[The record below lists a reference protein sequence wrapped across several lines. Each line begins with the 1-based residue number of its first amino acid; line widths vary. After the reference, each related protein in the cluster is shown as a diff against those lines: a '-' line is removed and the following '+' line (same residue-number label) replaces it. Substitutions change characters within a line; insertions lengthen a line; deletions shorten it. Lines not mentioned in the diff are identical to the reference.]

1 MAKGNLFLG
10 LGRGKVGDVVFYRK
24 NGEQISRVRNRSVR
38 NPNTDGQLYQRAIMA
53 TVSKAYQAG
62 SAIFDHSF
70 EGVSVGAHC
79 QSRFMEL
86 NCNLLRSLVDSDIA
100 SNHGDGT
107 CQAAVVARRGSWPV
121 ANAYRISQG
130 SLDVPSGFRIVF
142 EDSSWEGAVQL
153 PSYAE
158 GQTIANWLSSNGMID
173 DDIFTIVTFAIVDS
187 NYNSSS
193 LTRFTNS
200 FATRFGF
207 VRLRVRTEAVTSQE
221 TIASAELGE
230 VFDIEGGGAATLS
243 QRGFLSGAAI
253 SIDDIVPDA
262 IGVGSLGIIRSR
274 ENSGQRSNSDMVLP
288 NDVCQWGIIS
298 KYILGQWNPDLEVF
312 AQSPLILEGGG
323 FETR

>member
-10 LGRGKVGDVVFYRK
+10 MGRGKVGDVVFYRK

-38 NPNTDGQLYQRAIMA
+38 NPNTDAQLYQRAIIA

-70 EGVSVGAHC
+70 EGVPVGARC

-100 SNHGDGT
+100 NNRGDGSCT
-107 CQAAVVARRGSWPV
+107 AAVVARRGSWPV

-142 EDSSWEGAVQL
+142 DDSSFEGAVQL
-153 PSYAE
+153 PSI
-158 GQTIANWLSSNGMID
+158 GQQQTVANWLQQNGMID
-173 DDIFTIVTFAIVDS
+173 DDIFTIVTFALVERTYDVTD
-187 NYNSSS
+187 

-200 FATRFGF
+200 LATRFGF
-207 VRLRVRTEAVTSQE
+207 VRLRVKTEAVTDTGAISSKE
-221 TIASAELGE
+221 IGD
-230 VFDIEGGGAATLS
+230 VFDVEGGGADIIS
-243 QRGFLSGAAI
+243 QRGFSAGNAI
-253 SIDDIVPDA
+253 QIEDIVP
-262 IGVGSLGIIRSR
+262 GSLSVGSVGIIRSR

-288 NDVCQWGIIS
+288 NGVCQWGIIS
-298 KYILGQWNPDLEVF
+298 KYILGKWNPEFETFV
-312 AQSPLILEGGG
+312 QSPLILEGGNL
-323 FETR
+323 TR

>member
-10 LGRGKVGDVVFYRK
+10 MGRGKVGDVVFYRK

-38 NPNTDGQLYQRAIMA
+38 NPNTDAQLYQRAIMA

-70 EGVSVGAHC
+70 EGIPVGARC

-100 SNHGDGT
+100 ANHGDGS
-107 CQAAVVARRGSWPV
+107 CQAAVVARGGSWPV

-153 PSYAE
+153 PSAAQN
-158 GQTIANWLSSNGMID
+158 QTIANWLSANGMID
-173 DDIFTIVTFAIVDS
+173 DDIFTIVTFAIIGS
-187 NYNSSS
+187 YSSS
-193 LTRFTNS
+193 DLTRFTKS

-207 VRLRVRTEAVTSQE
+207 VRLRVKTEAITSQ
-221 TIASAELGE
+221 APVADAEIGNI
-230 VFDIEGGGAATLS
+230 FDVEGGGAETIS
-243 QRGFLSGAAI
+243 QRGFQAGNAI
-253 SIDDIVPDA
+253 SISDIVPDA
-262 IGVGSLGIIRSR
+262 VGVGSLGVIRSR
-274 ENSGQRSNSDMVLP
+274 ENSGQRSNSDMVVP
-288 NDVCQWGIIS
+288 GGVCQWGIIS

-312 AQSPLILEGGG
+312 AQSPLILEGGSL
-323 FETR
+323 TR